1 MRNKRLRLVSDHTL
15 HSGKYLYSPYMAVT
29 PPGDQGKGFSVVARE
44 MEREPKNET
53 DSRFSF
59 FAPETARKR
68 LLSRLGE

>member
-1 MRNKRLRLVSDHTL
+1 
-15 HSGKYLYSPYMAVT
+15 MAVT

-44 MEREPKNET
+44 MEREPKSET

-59 FAPETARKR
+59 FAPQTARKR